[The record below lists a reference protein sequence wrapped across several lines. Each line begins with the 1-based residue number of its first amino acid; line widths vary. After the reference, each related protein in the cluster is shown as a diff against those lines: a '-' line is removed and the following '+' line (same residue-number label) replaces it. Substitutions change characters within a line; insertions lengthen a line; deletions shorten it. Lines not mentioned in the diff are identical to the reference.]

1 MRLANLSVKLVTV
14 LTLLMPST
22 ASWAYDTNTLDRHLD
37 SQRWNR
43 LQDHQNRKRMGPNRK
58 VQKRQQATRPR
69 CSADSMPRA
78 ERQRIEARA
87 MRIMRSEGREAAV
100 AYARKEG
107 MAYRKKLQ
115 RQGICP

>member
-1 MRLANLSVKLVTV
+1 MRFANLSVTLVTA
-14 LTLLMPST
+14 LTLLMP
-22 ASWAYDTNTLDRHLD
+22 AANAWGYDTNTLDRHLD

-43 LQDHQNRKRMGPNRK
+43 LQDHQNRKRMGPKRTIR
-58 VQKRQQATRPR
+58 KRQQAAQPR

-78 ERQRIEARA
+78 ERQRIEART
-87 MRIMRSEGREAAV
+87 MRIMRRDGREAAV